1 MYTQLHISAYF
12 LTLTE
17 WSIFTQRLQAH
28 NSPVIDTAGIVQ
40 LPMNVD
46 AKGEDNSNLPNQ
58 VAPNYI
64 ITQYSCRNKQF
75 VKMNEIS
82 SSIRYNLPVGHLTL

>member
-1 MYTQLHISAYF
+1 MYSQFMMHGQKNIMLIYCTIRTMYTQLHISAYF

-46 AKGEDNSNLPNQ
+46 AKGEDNS
-58 VAPNYI
+58 
-64 ITQYSCRNKQF
+64 
-75 VKMNEIS
+75 
-82 SSIRYNLPVGHLTL
+82 